1 MKKLLLSTSVFIA
14 LFSSNLYANPPAYGS
29 EGNDDN
35 SPYYNAQE
43 HDNSNDRGGNSP
55 YYNAQERDDSND
67 RGGNSPDYNAS
78 DNTQENIY
86 GDDNSYRNS
95 DGMIINN

>member
-29 EGNDDN
+29 EENDDN

-43 HDNSNDRGGNSP
+43 RDN
-55 YYNAQERDDSND
+55 SND

-95 DGMIINN
+95 NGMIINR